1 MFEKN
6 LNCSWKLLNSDGSPS
21 TIFFVKGDRE
31 KRFLRICEKKGKMQT
46 IAENE
51 DRLAAEKGA
60 KGYRQVVE
68 LYHDEPNEDSY
79 FMTMIM
85 GI

>member
-1 MFEKN
+1 MCERN

-21 TIFFVKGDRE
+21 TIFLLRETE
-31 KRFLRICEKKGKMQT
+31 KRDFSESVKRREKMQT

-51 DRLAAEKGA
+51 DSLAAKKGA

-68 LYHDEPNEDSY
+68 LYHDEPDDDSY
-79 FMTMIM
+79 LMTIIM
-85 GI
+85 GV

>member
-1 MFEKN
+1 M
-6 LNCSWKLLNSDGSPS
+6 
-21 TIFFVKGDRE
+21 DRRVQYFLSRETE
-31 KRFLRICEKKGKMQT
+31 KRDFSKSVKKREKMQT

>member
-1 MFEKN
+1 MCERN

-21 TIFFVKGDRE
+21 TIFLLRETE
-31 KRFLRICEKKGKMQT
+31 KRDFSESVKRREKMQT

-51 DRLAAEKGA
+51 DRLATEKGA

-68 LYHDEPNEDSY
+68 LYHDEPDDDSY
-79 FMTMIM
+79 LMTIIM
-85 GI
+85 GV

>member
-1 MFEKN
+1 M
-6 LNCSWKLLNSDGSPS
+6 
-21 TIFFVKGDRE
+21 DRRVQYFLSRETE
-31 KRFLRICEKKGKMQT
+31 KRDFSESVKKREKMQT

-60 KGYRQVVE
+60 KGYHQVVE

>member
-1 MFEKN
+1 M
-6 LNCSWKLLNSDGSPS
+6 
-21 TIFFVKGDRE
+21 DRRVQYFLSRETE
-31 KRFLRICEKKGKMQT
+31 KRDFSESVKKREKMQT

-79 FMTMIM
+79 FMTMTM

>member
-1 MFEKN
+1 MCERN

-21 TIFFVKGDRE
+21 TIFLLRETE
-31 KRFLRICEKKGKMQT
+31 KRDFSESVKRREKMQT

-51 DRLAAEKGA
+51 DSLAAEKGA

-68 LYHDEPNEDSY
+68 LYHDEPDDDSY
-79 FMTMIM
+79 LMTIIV
-85 GI
+85 GV

>member
-1 MFEKN
+1 M
-6 LNCSWKLLNSDGSPS
+6 
-21 TIFFVKGDRE
+21 DRRVQYFLSRETE
-31 KRFLRICEKKGKMQT
+31 KRDFSESVKKREKMQT

-79 FMTMIM
+79 FMKMIM